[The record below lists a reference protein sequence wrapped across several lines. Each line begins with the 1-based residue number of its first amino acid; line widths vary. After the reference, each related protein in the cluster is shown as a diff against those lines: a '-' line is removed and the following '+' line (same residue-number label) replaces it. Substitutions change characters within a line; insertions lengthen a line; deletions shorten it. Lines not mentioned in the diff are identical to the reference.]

1 MCQARGYSFVFL
13 SFFCHAATQQTRR
26 KKNNPLLV
34 LGVDV
39 NYLSAK
45 GAVAWIGA
53 AVLFPPFHKSILLF
67 ITHLLLE
74 LPPLSVPPVAFLLS
88 PAPSALTSLFFTVLM
103 LCACLTFSPHLLPS
117 FSPPAY

>member
-1 MCQARGYSFVFL
+1 MLGATVL
-13 SFFCHAATQQTRR
+13 FFCPFFAMQPPSRQGE
-26 KKNNPLLV
+26 KKTNPLLV